1 MRLIEA
7 RRVKPK
13 VLPIPPLA
21 VNAFLE
27 VGMDMKQRNKAVVK
41 SFRWEFINQIIVILL
56 GLLAPRFIIAS
67 YGSEVNGLSSTINQ
81 VMRILLMLQAGA
93 STAAIF
99 SLYKPVAD
107 NDFEKIGE
115 QVAAIHDFF
124 KKTAIL
130 FSAIL
135 VAAAVVFTWY
145 MQKQS
150 TLVPF
155 AILSAFLLLGL
166 RNAMDLLFTS
176 RYRAIFGAYQQKHII
191 SIAMLLE
198 QGFYYAMIFVTI
210 ALRLH
215 FLFMYVWFVIGCVI
229 KVLYLQI
236 LYQKRFGA
244 TIPKKSKTKAIIP
257 GRKYAFANEVAH
269 SVMAS
274 SATILV
280 SILYGFGIAS
290 VFAIYNLVIYALSV
304 FSSSIY
310 NSFSPSFGNLVAGGD
325 HKRINQVHRL
335 FTYLLYAVCTVLF
348 MTTMYT
354 ILPFVRVYTKG
365 IADVQYI
372 NSTLSVL
379 IVVNAMVS
387 IYRVPLNVAVATLGR
402 FKETWLQPVITM
414 VIALAVSCGL
424 GLLGYEYVLIGPI
437 LFYAVN
443 YFYQYTKL
451 RKIEPALALTGMH
464 KNALISM
471 AGILIVY
478 LLTLVMPSGAKSITK
493 LLVTMGMTFIGSCV
507 YVLLML
513 VLWQRDM
520 LPEIKNYLSAW
531 LFKPKKG
538 SAE

>member
-1 MRLIEA
+1 
-7 RRVKPK
+7 
-13 VLPIPPLA
+13 
-21 VNAFLE
+21 
-27 VGMDMKQRNKAVVK
+27 MKQRSKAVVK
-41 SFRWEFINQIIVILL
+41 SFRWEFSYQIIVILL
-56 GLLAPRFIIAS
+56 GLLAPRFIIAT

-81 VMRILLMLQAGA
+81 VMHILLMLQAGA
-93 STAAIF
+93 STAAVF
-99 SLYKPVAD
+99 SLYKPVAE
-107 NDFEKIGE
+107 NDYEKIGE
-115 QVAAIHDFF
+115 QVSAIHEFF

-135 VAAAVVFTWY
+135 LVAAIVFTWY

-155 AILSAFLLLGL
+155 VILSAFLLLGL

-215 FLFMYVWFVIGCVI
+215 FLYMYVWFVVGCGL
-229 KVLYLQI
+229 KVFYLQI
-236 LYQKRFGA
+236 LYQKKYGA

-274 SATILV
+274 SATILI

-290 VFAIYNLVIYALSV
+290 VFTVYNLVIYALGV
-304 FSSSIY
+304 ISSSIY
-310 NSFSPSFGNLVAGGD
+310 NSFAPSFGNLVAGGD
-325 HKRINQVHRL
+325 QQRINRVHRL

-354 ILPFVRVYTKG
+354 IIPFVRVYTKG

-372 NSTLSVL
+372 NNTLSFL
-379 IVVNAMVS
+379 IVFNAIVS
-387 IYRVPLNVAVATLGR
+387 IFRVPLNVAVATYGR
-402 FKETWLQPVITM
+402 FKETWQQPVVTM
-414 VIALAVSCGL
+414 VIAFAVSCAL
-424 GLLGYEYVLIGPI
+424 GSVRYELVLIGPI
-437 LFYAVN
+437 LFYTVN
-443 YFYQYTKL
+443 YIYQYHL
-451 RKIEPALALTGMH
+451 LQKIEPGLQMTGMH
-464 KNALISM
+464 KNALLSL
-471 AGILIVY
+471 AGIFIAY
-478 LLTLVMPSGAKSITK
+478 LLTRVMPSGAKSITE
-493 LLVTMGMTFIGSCV
+493 LLFVMGLAFIGSSA

-513 VLWQRDM
+513 VLFQRDL
-520 LPEIKNYLSAW
+520 LPEIKRYLLAW
-531 LFKPKKG
+531 RSKEKKG
-538 SAE
+538 PAA